1 MRKRIIIF
9 IVFIILVIVGYNYIY
24 QSHRDIENEN
34 AQYEITSNKIALEFI
49 ENVTETETKYLNT
62 TIEVIGMVSEKEGN
76 TITLGD
82 KVFCQFNTSFK
93 NTIVF
98 DSKIKIK
105 GRVIGYDDLLEQ
117 VKLDQC
123 TIIE

>member
-1 MRKRIIIF
+1 MRNRIIIF
-9 IVFIILVIVGYNYIY
+9 IVFIILGIVGYNYIY
-24 QSHRDIENEN
+24 QSHRVIENEN
-34 AQYEITSNKIALEFI
+34 AQYEITSNKIASEFI
-49 ENVTETETKYLNT
+49 ENAIETETKYLNT
-62 TIEVIGMVSEKEGN
+62 TIEVIGMVSEKDSS
-76 TITLGD
+76 TITLDD